1 MHAQDNNERNN
12 NESGWESRLCKG
24 ELRFLPSLSPAV
36 STPFRRGG
44 ARGPEKRVVGLKK
57 RRRKGKKRGE
67 TKEGL
72 AEGRKKGSSRRNNK
86 ASSREDVFFPPS
98 RGEKKKRD
106 PRPSSCVCTYT
117 HTRQLFPTPF
127 EPTPCAHRT
136 HYLLCLASLLIGG
149 LNSGVIALEI
159 TSSPFAALV

>member
-1 MHAQDNNERNN
+1 MQRRA
-12 NESGWESRLCKG
+12 
-24 ELRFLPSLSPAV
+24 AV
-36 STPFRRGG
+36 SPLSFSRGFHPFPAGRRARSGKEGG
-44 ARGPEKRVVGLKK
+44 RFEKKK
-57 RRRKGKKRGE
+57 KERKGKKGGE